1 MLSCK
6 LNMPCE
12 ASSAAG
18 VSPRL
23 SVEVLLLLLLVCRP
37 PLKLLALP

>member
-23 SVEVLLLLLLVCRP
+23 SVEVLLLLLVCRP